1 MRATLG
7 PGATLQI
14 NTDTGEL
21 TLHARETPPRP
32 PYAVPPHLKRAVAL
46 HACEVARH
54 AAQFERQV
62 RAQYTATAREPQLD
76 TLQAISSREAG
87 DRAHAERLTRTLE
100 ALVGPLYQMNETD
113 TARNRP
119 APLTEAEEEVLE
131 ALRWGEW

>member
-21 TLHARETPPRP
+21 TLHERATPPRP
-32 PYAVPPHLKRAVAL
+32 PYAVPDQLKRAVAV
-46 HACEVARH
+46 HACAVAHH
-54 AAQFERQV
+54 AAQFEHQIK
-62 RAQYTATAREPQLD
+62 AQYTATAREPQLS
-76 TLQAISSREAG
+76 TLSAISSRSAN
-87 DRAHAERLTRTLE
+87 DRAHAEHLTRTLE
-100 ALVGPLYQMNETD
+100 ALVGQLFGMNETG

-119 APLTEAEEEVLE
+119 APLTEAEEEALE